1 MAHHDDGARVFREE
15 LLEQFQ
21 RLHVEIVGGFVH
33 DEQVGRL
40 CEQAGQEQPVLFS
53 AGKRVHGNAKPSG
66 SEEKVGEVARH
77 VALLPVDGHHVAAV
91 GHAVHDGGIGIE
103 CLAELVEIADLEIGS
118 SLQGA

>member
-1 MAHHDDGARVFREE
+1 M
-15 LLEQFQ
+15 
-21 RLHVEIVGGFVH
+21 
-33 DEQVGRL
+33 VGRL
-40 CEQAGQEQPVLFS
+40 VEQQNIGLLQKQPCKIHSRLFS

-66 SEEKVGEVARH
+66 SEEKVGEIARH

-91 GHAVHDGGIGIE
+91 GHAVHDGGVGIE